1 MMSIPLIS
9 VIIPTYHDWDRLQLC
24 LNALSNQTLSEDK
37 FEIIVVNN
45 DPDDIAPEILDIPSN
60 AKIINES
67 KPGSYAARNLAV
79 RDARGE
85 IFAFTDSDCIPDSKW
100 LENGYNEFA
109 DKTRDRVGGAVL
121 IFCEDDSNKTQAELY
136 DLIFAFQQK
145 KAINKVGYSV
155 TANLLVRRS
164 SFMEVGAFN
173 DALYSGGDH
182 EWNIRANKKGL
193 SLIYAPH
200 VIVNHPARKTIEDL
214 EKKVRRVMGSWKIPD
229 NFFKRLYKR
238 VYMIL
243 SKILKPSLIVLK
255 TRKITPKEKVRV
267 IKVILHL
274 YFVSVD
280 EYNRLIKGGKAKRA

>member
-121 IFCEDDSNKTQAELY
+121 IFLKMIQIKLKPN
-136 DLIFAFQQK
+136 
-145 KAINKVGYSV
+145 
-155 TANLLVRRS
+155 
-164 SFMEVGAFN
+164 
-173 DALYSGGDH
+173 
-182 EWNIRANKKGL
+182 
-193 SLIYAPH
+193 
-200 VIVNHPARKTIEDL
+200 
-214 EKKVRRVMGSWKIPD
+214 
-229 NFFKRLYKR
+229 
-238 VYMIL
+238 YMIL
-243 SKILKPSLIVLK
+243 FLLFNKK
-255 TRKITPKEKVRV
+255 
-267 IKVILHL
+267 
-274 YFVSVD
+274 
-280 EYNRLIKGGKAKRA
+280 

>member
-1 MMSIPLIS
+1 
-9 VIIPTYHDWDRLQLC
+9 
-24 LNALSNQTLSEDK
+24 
-37 FEIIVVNN
+37 
-45 DPDDIAPEILDIPSN
+45 APEILDIPSN

-164 SFMEVGAFN
+164 SIMEVGAFN

-182 EWNIRANKKGL
+182 EWNIRANKKVM
-193 SLIYAPH
+193 SLIYDPD
-200 VIVNHPARKTIEDL
+200 VNLNHTEIKSIE
-214 EKKVRRVMGSWKIPD
+214 
-229 NFFKRLYKR
+229 N
-238 VYMIL
+238 
-243 SKILKPSLIVLK
+243 
-255 TRKITPKEKVRV
+255 
-267 IKVILHL
+267 
-274 YFVSVD
+274 
-280 EYNRLIKGGKAKRA
+280 